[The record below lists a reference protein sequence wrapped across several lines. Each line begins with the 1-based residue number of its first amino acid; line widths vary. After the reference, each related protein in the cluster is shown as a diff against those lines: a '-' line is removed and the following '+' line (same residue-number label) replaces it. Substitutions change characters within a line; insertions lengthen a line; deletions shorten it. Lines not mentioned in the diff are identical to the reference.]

1 MKRKIDLLDE
11 KSDFSKEILEKTP
24 SWIVTWG
31 NSIFF
36 IFIIILFCLS
46 WIIKY
51 PDVVSAEVEITSEN
65 PPIYL
70 IAKSNGKLNELD
82 IKDGSSIKKG
92 DWIAIIEN
100 SANTNDI
107 KRIDSILNNTSTSS
121 FSLPPNLKL
130 GELQSFYNEL
140 IKNVNQYK
148 YFKKFNPQMAG
159 MSSNQD
165 RINKVSNI
173 QGNFNNQKEIA
184 FKEYEVK
191 KKDFDRNQELL
202 NQGVISKSE
211 FEKSQ
216 IELLQTENKYKSFN
230 SNISNLESDKSIIR
244 KDNVDLNLQKENQKI
259 EYSTNVENA
268 AQELRAQILTWKN
281 KYLIQSPLNGKI
293 NFFDIWKNEQ
303 YVKNEQ
309 TLFSVIPIN
318 TNGKYFARV
327 KMPIDKSGKVKIGQ
341 RVNVKLLNY
350 PFEEY
355 GVLEGKVAKITNV
368 ANESFYY
375 VIVDLKKGLVTS
387 YNKKI
392 NSNNLVGQ
400 ADIITEDL
408 ALIERFV
415 YTLIRNFKQK

>member
-1 MKRKIDLLDE
+1 MKKKIDLLDE

-24 SWIVTWG
+24 SWIITWG

-82 IKDGSSIKKG
+82 IKDGSSIRKG

-230 SNISNLESDKSIIR
+230 SNISILESDKSIIR

-259 EYSTNVENA
+259 
-268 AQELRAQILTWKN
+268 
-281 KYLIQSPLNGKI
+281 
-293 NFFDIWKNEQ
+293 
-303 YVKNEQ
+303 
-309 TLFSVIPIN
+309 
-318 TNGKYFARV
+318 
-327 KMPIDKSGKVKIGQ
+327 
-341 RVNVKLLNY
+341 
-350 PFEEY
+350 
-355 GVLEGKVAKITNV
+355 
-368 ANESFYY
+368 
-375 VIVDLKKGLVTS
+375 
-387 YNKKI
+387 
-392 NSNNLVGQ
+392 
-400 ADIITEDL
+400 
-408 ALIERFV
+408 
-415 YTLIRNFKQK
+415 